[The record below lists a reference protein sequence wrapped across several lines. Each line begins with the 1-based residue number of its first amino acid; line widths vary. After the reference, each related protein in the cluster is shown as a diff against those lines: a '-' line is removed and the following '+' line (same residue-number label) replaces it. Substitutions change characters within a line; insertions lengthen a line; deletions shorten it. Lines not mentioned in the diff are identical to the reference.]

1 MFSHMARSVLWEMT
15 PDAEI
20 VSVDFCKSIMY
31 SVAALSYGEA
41 QVRDVEPHVMF
52 ACPFYVY
59 VEHG

>member
-1 MFSHMARSVLWEMT
+1 MARSVLWEMT

-52 ACPFYVY
+52 TCPIY
-59 VEHG
+59 VEPR